1 MTFKEAHVIV
11 LRKSNK
17 EDYAQSKAYRSIAL
31 LNTLDKTLESII
43 AIRINYLTEFNALL
57 PKEQMRGRQ
66 ARLTESTLELL
77 TKQIHTV

>member
-1 MTFKEAHVIV
+1 MAFKEAHVIV

-17 EDYAQSKAYRSIAL
+17 EDYAQPKTYRPIAL
-31 LNTLDKTLESII
+31 LNTLDKTLKSII
-43 AIRINYLTEFNALL
+43 AVRIDYLTEFNALL

-66 ARLTESTLELL
+66 ARSTKSALELL